1 MDNLNKPNLD
11 ATKHLDA
18 RITDAA
24 TDLLNEGKKYA
35 SDVYQQGVD
44 KIGNAEEA
52 VKEYSDKLVD
62 IIHEKPITSII
73 VAAGIGILLASLL
86 KK

>member
-1 MDNLNKPNLD
+1 MYTLATLITQGNIDMDNLNKPNLD

-35 SDVYQQGVD
+35 SDVYQQ
-44 KIGNAEEA
+44 
-52 VKEYSDKLVD
+52 
-62 IIHEKPITSII
+62 
-73 VAAGIGILLASLL
+73 
-86 KK
+86 